1 MLLWLVF
8 DLLLIG
14 AIVWLAWAA
23 LAAADGFKMIVL
35 FMVLGLFVALAWVR
49 LHAPDVALAEAA
61 VGSGVTGALLL
72 KTLRHR
78 RARGGGEAQVEA
90 QVEAGAPRAL
100 GLAVLALATV
110 LTGLLA
116 AVLLLIPRPA
126 PSLAETVFAN
136 LEASGVANPVTAV
149 LLNFRA
155 YDTLLEVVVL
165 FAVVLVVW
173 LLGDAEAERRAPRL
187 GPIFLG
193 FARLALPAMV
203 LISGYLL
210 WLGGFAPGG
219 AFQAGAVL
227 GAVGIVL
234 LLGRLYTPSAADR
247 LPARL
252 LFGLGTA
259 GFAGAGLSTL
269 ALGNAFLGY
278 PPEEAKT
285 WILVI
290 EALLTVSIAATLAG
304 LFFGAA
310 PSGGLSRGRAR

>member
-8 DLLLIG
+8 DLVLIG

-23 LAAADGFKMIVL
+23 LAARDGFEMIVL

-49 LHAPDVALAEAA
+49 LQAPDVALAEAA
-61 VGSGVTGALLL
+61 VGSGITGALLL
-72 KTLRHR
+72 KTWRHR
-78 RARGGGEAQVEA
+78 RGRAAGDAAADAR
-90 QVEAGAPRAL
+90 PSRAL
-100 GLAVLALATV
+100 GFGVMGLVTV
-110 LTGLLA
+110 LTGMLA
-116 AVLLLIPRPA
+116 AVLVLIPRPA

-136 LEASGVANPVTAV
+136 LAVSGVDNPVTAV

-165 FAVVLVVW
+165 FAVVVVVW
-173 LLGDAEAERRAPRL
+173 LLGDAEADRRAPRL
-187 GPIFLG
+187 GSIFFG
-193 FARLALPAMV
+193 FARLVLPVMV
-203 LISGYLL
+203 LIAGYLL

-234 LLGRLYTPSAADR
+234 LLGRLYTPTAADR

-252 LFGLGTA
+252 VFGLGTV
-259 GFAGAGLSTL
+259 GFAGAGLATL

-278 PPEEAKT
+278 PPEAAKT

-290 EALLTVSIAATLAG
+290 EAMLTVSIAATLAG

-310 PSGGLSRGRAR
+310 PSGRPTRESDR